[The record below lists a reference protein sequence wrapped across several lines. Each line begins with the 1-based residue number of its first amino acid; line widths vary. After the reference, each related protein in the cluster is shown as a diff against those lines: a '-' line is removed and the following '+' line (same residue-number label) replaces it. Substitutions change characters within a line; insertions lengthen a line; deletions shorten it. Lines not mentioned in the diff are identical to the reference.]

1 MLYLYPTILKK
12 FKKSIAILQAK
23 VYNIVKVK
31 SYLQINKKR
40 VCLFMAKVA
49 KTKNSGTYKN
59 LVGATNYYNAVL
71 QNLQNLQIPVNK
83 INNMQYVLNAVNIAT
98 YNTNPAALQYN
109 PIVNQ
114 VSGGVQYTFSYM
126 QWQNYPQL
134 TTNIS
139 ITTDIVIVINN
150 NGVVNVNQLQMVY
163 ECSYAPAFISNVLQI
178 PYGGYLNTTF
188 NNAPVQIVNYASEG
202 FWQIGIGNN

>member
-1 MLYLYPTILKK
+1 
-12 FKKSIAILQAK
+12 
-23 VYNIVKVK
+23 
-31 SYLQINKKR
+31 
-40 VCLFMAKVA
+40 MAKVA

-59 LVGATNYYNAVL
+59 LVGATNYYKAVL
-71 QNLQNLQIPVNK
+71 QNLQNLQVPVNQV
-83 INNMQYVLNAVNIAT
+83 NNVQYVLNAVNTAT

-109 PIVNQ
+109 PIVTQTSN
-114 VSGGVQYTFSYM
+114 GTQYTFNYV
-126 QWQNYPQL
+126 QWQLYPQL
-134 TTNIS
+134 PIDIS

>member
-1 MLYLYPTILKK
+1 
-12 FKKSIAILQAK
+12 
-23 VYNIVKVK
+23 
-31 SYLQINKKR
+31 
-40 VCLFMAKVA
+40 MAKVA

-71 QNLQNLQIPVNK
+71 QNLQNLQIPVNQV
-83 INNMQYVLNAVNIAT
+83 NNVQYVLNAVNTAT

-114 VSGGVQYTFSYM
+114 VSGGVQYTFSYI

-150 NGVVNVNQLQMVY
+150 NGVVNVNQLQWYTSAVMHQHLLVMCCKYHMV
-163 ECSYAPAFISNVLQI
+163 AI
-178 PYGGYLNTTF
+178 
-188 NNAPVQIVNYASEG
+188 
-202 FWQIGIGNN
+202 

>member
-1 MLYLYPTILKK
+1 
-12 FKKSIAILQAK
+12 
-23 VYNIVKVK
+23 
-31 SYLQINKKR
+31 
-40 VCLFMAKVA
+40 MAKVA
-49 KTKNSGTYKN
+49 KTKHSGTYKN
-59 LVGATNYYNAVL
+59 LVGATNYYKAVL
-71 QNLQNLQIPVNK
+71 QNLQNLQVPVNQV
-83 INNMQYVLNAVNIAT
+83 NNVQYVLNAVNTAT

-163 ECSYAPAFISNVLQI
+163 ECSYAPAFISNVLKI

>member
-1 MLYLYPTILKK
+1 M
-12 FKKSIAILQAK
+12 
-23 VYNIVKVK
+23 
-31 SYLQINKKR
+31 
-40 VCLFMAKVA
+40 
-49 KTKNSGTYKN
+49 
-59 LVGATNYYNAVL
+59 
-71 QNLQNLQIPVNK
+71 
-83 INNMQYVLNAVNIAT
+83 
-98 YNTNPAALQYN
+98 QYN

-114 VSGGVQYTFSYM
+114 ISNGTQYTFNYV
-126 QWQNYPQL
+126 QWQLYPQL
-134 TTNIS
+134 PIDIS

-150 NGVVNVNQLQMVY
+150 NGVVNVNQLQIVY

>member
-1 MLYLYPTILKK
+1 
-12 FKKSIAILQAK
+12 
-23 VYNIVKVK
+23 
-31 SYLQINKKR
+31 
-40 VCLFMAKVA
+40 MAKVA
-49 KTKNSGTYKN
+49 KTKHSGTYKN
-59 LVGATNYYNAVL
+59 LVGATNYYKAVL
-71 QNLQNLQIPVNK
+71 QNLQNLQVPVNQV
-83 INNMQYVLNAVNIAT
+83 NNVQYVLNAVNTAT

-109 PIVNQ
+109 PIVTQTSN
-114 VSGGVQYTFSYM
+114 GTQYTFNYI

-139 ITTDIVIVINN
+139 ITTD
-150 NGVVNVNQLQMVY
+150 NVNQLQMVY

>member
-1 MLYLYPTILKK
+1 M
-12 FKKSIAILQAK
+12 
-23 VYNIVKVK
+23 YNIVKVK
-31 SYLQINKKR
+31 SYLQINKKGC
-40 VCLFMAKVA
+40 VYLW
-49 KTKNSGTYKN
+49 
-59 LVGATNYYNAVL
+59 

-83 INNMQYVLNAVNIAT
+83 INNMQYVLNAVNTAT

-114 VSGGVQYTFSYM
+114 VSGGVQYTFSYI

-139 ITTDIVIVINN
+139 ITKGIVIVINN
-150 NGVVNVNQLQMVY
+150 NGVVNVNQ
-163 ECSYAPAFISNVLQI
+163 LQI

>member
-1 MLYLYPTILKK
+1 MVIR
-12 FKKSIAILQAK
+12 I
-23 VYNIVKVK
+23 
-31 SYLQINKKR
+31 
-40 VCLFMAKVA
+40 
-49 KTKNSGTYKN
+49 KNSPNCKGYQKFSRGN
-59 LVGATNYYNAVL
+59 QLL
-71 QNLQNLQIPVNK
+71 QGSFAKPAKFAKLPVNQV
-83 INNMQYVLNAVNIAT
+83 NNVQYVLNAVNTAT

-109 PIVNQ
+109 PIVTQTSN
-114 VSGGVQYTFSYM
+114 GTQYTFNYI
-126 QWQNYPQL
+126 QWQMYPQL
-134 TTNIS
+134 LIDIS

>member
-1 MLYLYPTILKK
+1 
-12 FKKSIAILQAK
+12 
-23 VYNIVKVK
+23 
-31 SYLQINKKR
+31 
-40 VCLFMAKVA
+40 MAKVA

-59 LVGATNYYNAVL
+59 LVGATNYYKAVL
-71 QNLQNLQIPVNK
+71 QNLQNLQVPVN
-83 INNMQYVLNAVNIAT
+83 
-98 YNTNPAALQYN
+98 AALQYN
-109 PIVNQ
+109 PIVTQTSN
-114 VSGGVQYTFSYM
+114 GTQYTFNYI
-126 QWQNYPQL
+126 QWQMYPQL
-134 TTNIS
+134 LIDIG

-188 NNAPVQIVNYASEG
+188 NNVPVQIVNYASEG

>member
-1 MLYLYPTILKK
+1 
-12 FKKSIAILQAK
+12 
-23 VYNIVKVK
+23 
-31 SYLQINKKR
+31 
-40 VCLFMAKVA
+40 MAKVA

-83 INNMQYVLNAVNIAT
+83 INNMQYVLNAVNTAT

-134 TTNIS
+134 TTNIG

-163 ECSYAPAFISNVLQI
+163 ECSYAP
-178 PYGGYLNTTF
+178 
-188 NNAPVQIVNYASEG
+188 VQIVNYASEG

>member
-1 MLYLYPTILKK
+1 
-12 FKKSIAILQAK
+12 

-31 SYLQINKKR
+31 SYLQINKKGC
-40 VCLFMAKVA
+40 VYL
-49 KTKNSGTYKN
+49 
-59 LVGATNYYNAVL
+59 
-71 QNLQNLQIPVNK
+71 
-83 INNMQYVLNAVNIAT
+83 
-98 YNTNPAALQYN
+98 
-109 PIVNQ
+109 
-114 VSGGVQYTFSYM
+114 
-126 QWQNYPQL
+126 WQKWQMYPQL
-134 TTNIS
+134 LIDIS

>member
-1 MLYLYPTILKK
+1 
-12 FKKSIAILQAK
+12 
-23 VYNIVKVK
+23 
-31 SYLQINKKR
+31 
-40 VCLFMAKVA
+40 MAKVA

-83 INNMQYVLNAVNIAT
+83 INNMQYVLNAVNTAT

-109 PIVNQ
+109 PIVAQTSN
-114 VSGGVQYTFSYM
+114 GTQYTFNYI
-126 QWQNYPQL
+126 QWQMYPQL
-134 TTNIS
+134 LIDIG

-178 PYGGYLNTTF
+178 LYGGYLNTTF

>member
-1 MLYLYPTILKK
+1 
-12 FKKSIAILQAK
+12 
-23 VYNIVKVK
+23 
-31 SYLQINKKR
+31 
-40 VCLFMAKVA
+40 MAKVA
-49 KTKNSGTYKN
+49 KTKHSGTYKN
-59 LVGATNYYNAVL
+59 LVGATNYYKAVL
-71 QNLQNLQIPVNK
+71 QNLQNLQVPVNQV
-83 INNMQYVLNAVNIAT
+83 NNVQYVLNAVNTAT

-109 PIVNQ
+109 SIVAQTSN
-114 VSGGVQYTFSYM
+114 GTQYTFNYI
-126 QWQNYPQL
+126 QWQMYPQL
-134 TTNIS
+134 LIDIS

>member
-1 MLYLYPTILKK
+1 MFIYG
-12 FKKSIAILQAK
+12 KSG
-23 VYNIVKVK
+23 K
-31 SYLQINKKR
+31 SG
-40 VCLFMAKVA
+40 
-49 KTKNSGTYKN
+49 KNSGTYKN

-83 INNMQYVLNAVNIAT
+83 INNMQYVLNAVNTAT

-114 VSGGVQYTFSYM
+114 VSGGVQYTFSYI

-150 NGVVNVNQLQMVY
+150 NGVVNVNQ
-163 ECSYAPAFISNVLQI
+163 LQI

>member
-1 MLYLYPTILKK
+1 ML
-12 FKKSIAILQAK
+12 
-23 VYNIVKVK
+23 YNIVKVK
-31 SYLQINKKR
+31 IYLQINKKGC
-40 VCLFMAKVA
+40 VYL
-49 KTKNSGTYKN
+49 
-59 LVGATNYYNAVL
+59 
-71 QNLQNLQIPVNK
+71 
-83 INNMQYVLNAVNIAT
+83 
-98 YNTNPAALQYN
+98 
-109 PIVNQ
+109 
-114 VSGGVQYTFSYM
+114 
-126 QWQNYPQL
+126 WQKWQMYPQL
-134 TTNIS
+134 LIDIS

>member
-1 MLYLYPTILKK
+1 
-12 FKKSIAILQAK
+12 
-23 VYNIVKVK
+23 
-31 SYLQINKKR
+31 
-40 VCLFMAKVA
+40 MAKVA
-49 KTKNSGTYKN
+49 KTKHSGTYKN
-59 LVGATNYYNAVL
+59 LVGATNYYKAVL
-71 QNLQNLQIPVNK
+71 QNLQNLQMPVNQV
-83 INNMQYVLNAVNIAT
+83 NNVQYVLNAVNTAT

-114 VSGGVQYTFSYM
+114 VSGGVQYTFSYI

-188 NNAPVQIVNYASEG
+188 NNAPVQIVNYTSEG

>member
-1 MLYLYPTILKK
+1 
-12 FKKSIAILQAK
+12 
-23 VYNIVKVK
+23 
-31 SYLQINKKR
+31 
-40 VCLFMAKVA
+40 MAKVA
-49 KTKNSGTYKN
+49 KTKHSGTYKK
-59 LVGATNYYNAVL
+59 LVGATNYYKAVL
-71 QNLQNLQIPVNK
+71 QYNLIVTQ
-83 INNMQYVLNAVNIAT
+83 
-98 YNTNPAALQYN
+98 TN
-109 PIVNQ
+109 
-114 VSGGVQYTFSYM
+114 GTQYTFNYI
-126 QWQNYPQL
+126 QWQMYPQL
-134 TTNIS
+134 LIDIS

>member
-1 MLYLYPTILKK
+1 M
-12 FKKSIAILQAK
+12 
-23 VYNIVKVK
+23 
-31 SYLQINKKR
+31 
-40 VCLFMAKVA
+40 CLFMAKVA
-49 KTKNSGTYKN
+49 KTSNGT
-59 LVGATNYYNAVL
+59 
-71 QNLQNLQIPVNK
+71 
-83 INNMQYVLNAVNIAT
+83 
-98 YNTNPAALQYN
+98 
-109 PIVNQ
+109 
-114 VSGGVQYTFSYM
+114 QYTFNYI
-126 QWQNYPQL
+126 QWQMYPQL
-134 TTNIS
+134 LIDIG

>member
-1 MLYLYPTILKK
+1 
-12 FKKSIAILQAK
+12 
-23 VYNIVKVK
+23 
-31 SYLQINKKR
+31 
-40 VCLFMAKVA
+40 MAKVA

-83 INNMQYVLNAVNIAT
+83 INNMQYVLNAVNTAT

-114 VSGGVQYTFSYM
+114 VSGGVQYTFSYI

-178 PYGGYLNTTF
+178 PLGKNLPYF
-188 NNAPVQIVNYASEG
+188 FCKSACKIMFFMV
-202 FWQIGIGNN
+202 

>member
-1 MLYLYPTILKK
+1 MVIR
-12 FKKSIAILQAK
+12 I
-23 VYNIVKVK
+23 
-31 SYLQINKKR
+31 
-40 VCLFMAKVA
+40 
-49 KTKNSGTYKN
+49 KNSPN
-59 LVGATNYYNAVL
+59 
-71 QNLQNLQIPVNK
+71 
-83 INNMQYVLNAVNIAT
+83 
-98 YNTNPAALQYN
+98 LQYN
-109 PIVNQ
+109 PIVTQTSN
-114 VSGGVQYTFSYM
+114 GTQYTFNYI
-126 QWQNYPQL
+126 QWQMYPQL
-134 TTNIS
+134 LIDIG

>member
-1 MLYLYPTILKK
+1 
-12 FKKSIAILQAK
+12 
-23 VYNIVKVK
+23 
-31 SYLQINKKR
+31 
-40 VCLFMAKVA
+40 MAKVA

-98 YNTNPAALQYN
+98 YNTNPAALQY
-109 PIVNQ
+109 
-114 VSGGVQYTFSYM
+114 
-126 QWQNYPQL
+126 YPQL
-134 TTNIS
+134 TTDIS